1 MSNIKPIT
9 INPALFKISNK
20 KNKTSKAANNTI
32 IKPSILKK
40 ELLARIKSHRNNKL
54 KENYS
59 QSSPSS
65 PSSPISQ
72 NTKLPIKIDNK
83 SKISKIENDKDADDF
98 SESIDFLKSLS
109 KKKQHNLTKKS
120 NFPLEKTNTNLVTSI
135 SFPEM
140 SSTQLTQSTQPT
152 QPTQPTIL
160 QNTPVYGCLKN
171 GTLPTFREM
180 KNKTIKKSY
189 SNSSNSNSSNS
200 DSNSILSINEIN
212 PITLES
218 DVSNV
223 SNVSNVSD
231 KSESIVTLVNDLVP
245 ININDFGSPNISPTA
260 TTLEATTPEKCLT
273 KSKTIKYTLG
283 KKDNRVSV
291 LIKNAHTRKNIVD
304 SIARIKETKIAD
316 MKKYLKQH
324 NLLKSGS
331 KCPPDVIKKIY
342 EQSFLCGIIKNN
354 NKDNIIQN
362 FLNN

>member
-1 MSNIKPIT
+1 MSNIKPVN
-9 INPALFKISNK
+9 INPALFKISNR
-20 KNKTSKAANNTI
+20 KNKTSKATNNTV

-54 KENYS
+54 KEKFTPTS
-59 QSSPSS
+59 STTPSSPTSLTSPSS
-65 PSSPISQ
+65 PTSLTSS
-72 NTKLPIKIDNK
+72 NKKLPIKIDNK
-83 SKISKIENDKDADDF
+83 SKINTIDNDKDADDF

-109 KKKQHNLTKKS
+109 KKKQHNLTKKT
-120 NFPLEKTNTNLVTSI
+120 NFPLEKTSTNLVTSI
-135 SFPEM
+135 SFPEV
-140 SSTQLTQSTQPT
+140 SSSQPT
-152 QPTQPTIL
+152 QPIIL
-160 QNTPVYGCLKN
+160 QNAPVYGCLKN

-180 KNKTIKKSY
+180 KNKTIKKSH
-189 SNSSNSNSSNS
+189 S
-200 DSNSILSINEIN
+200 DSDSDTNSILSIN
-212 PITLES
+212 PISLDS
-218 DVSNV
+218 DVLDVSNI
-223 SNVSNVSD
+223 SNVSEE
-231 KSESIVTLVNDLVP
+231 SESVVSLVNDLVP
-245 ININDFGSPNISPTA
+245 ININEFGSQ
-260 TTLEATTPEKCLT
+260 EAKTPEKTLT

-283 KKDNRVSV
+283 KKDNMVSV